1 MRSLSEP
8 HTKRVHYHIQP
19 DADRTGNQRNTGKN
33 AEQGGSIMTVGEVIA
48 LLAQYC
54 SDVDYLLMCRSIYS
68 IEVNGNSITVYTTDG
83 NSSNITISAK
93 EEA

>member
-8 HTKRVHYHIQP
+8 HTKRVHDHIYP
-19 DADRTGNQRNTGKN
+19 DADRAGNQRNTGKD

-54 SDVDYLLMCRSIYS
+54 ADEDYLLMCRSIYS
-68 IEVNGNSITVYTTDG
+68 IEVNNDSITVYTTDG
-83 NSSNITISAK
+83 NSSDITISAK
-93 EEA
+93 DEA

>member
-1 MRSLSEP
+1 
-8 HTKRVHYHIQP
+8 
-19 DADRTGNQRNTGKN
+19 
-33 AEQGGSIMTVGEVIA
+33 MTVGEVIA

-68 IEVNGNSITVYTTDG
+68 IEVNGNSITVYPTDG

>member
-1 MRSLSEP
+1 MS
-8 HTKRVHYHIQP
+8 
-19 DADRTGNQRNTGKN
+19 
-33 AEQGGSIMTVGEVIA
+33 VGEVIA

-54 SDVDYLLMCRSIYS
+54 ADEDYLLMCRSIYS
-68 IEVNGNSITVYTTDG
+68 IKVDDNSITVYTTDG

>member
-1 MRSLSEP
+1 MRGLPES
-8 HTKRVHYHIQP
+8 HTKRVHNHIHP
-19 DADRTGNQRNTGKN
+19 DAYRTGNQRNTGKD
-33 AEQGGSIMTVGEVIA
+33 AEQGGRRMTVGEVIA

-54 SDVDYLLMCRSIYS
+54 ADEDYLLMCRSIYS

-83 NSSNITISAK
+83 NSSDITISAK